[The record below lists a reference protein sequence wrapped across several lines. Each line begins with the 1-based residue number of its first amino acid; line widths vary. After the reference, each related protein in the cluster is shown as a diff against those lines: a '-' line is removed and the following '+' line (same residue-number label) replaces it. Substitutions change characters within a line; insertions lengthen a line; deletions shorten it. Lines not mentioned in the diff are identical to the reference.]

1 MKKGFTLI
9 ETVVAIGVFAMLS
22 VIGSTLLFGILR
34 GSKKAGAVVAVR
46 TEGAN
51 IINGITQTLRFAN
64 EIEYCEFNL
73 IRFNSQFGSQT
84 TYSCITNN
92 NITYIASG
100 SANLNTIP
108 VKETS
113 CSIIC
118 PLPSGVTEIRKAK
131 YVDIGFTLK
140 SEQAEI
146 PFKTQVVLRNR
157 D

>member
-34 GSKKAGAVVAVR
+34 GSKKAAAVLAVR

-51 IINGITQTLRFAN
+51 ILNGITQTLRFAE
-64 EIEYCEFNL
+64 EIVNCQSNSITF
-73 IRFNSQFGSQT
+73 ISQFKSQIVYNCGVT
-84 TYSCITNN
+84 T
-92 NITYIASG
+92 IASG

-108 VKETS
+108 VKDTS
-113 CSIIC
+113 CSIVC
-118 PLPSGVTEIRKAK
+118 PLPSGITEIRKAK

-140 SEQAEI
+140 SSQAEI